1 MLGKAGSFRN
11 PDVMISNQ
19 KFMAEP
25 KIKSDSPK
33 RSGWLRKLVWLGGAF
48 VVLLVAFYFV
58 ATSAAFFKSVIL
70 PKVGKALGADVTV
83 ADAQISPFSRVVL
96 RDLKV
101 QPRGGEPLLTV
112 REVRASYSLWSII
125 GGKIVVQEVAIE
137 SPVVTV
143 IENADGSSNLDAFL
157 KAQAKEKK
165 PESTKVKSPSKPAQV
180 DIKKVALNNAT
191 VRLVKN
197 YKGGARDMTEVTGL
211 NFTVSDLKN
220 GQSGKIELSAAL
232 AMEKAAQP
240 TAAAGALQAKLIG
253 AFDFALMPDLKPAS
267 AKGNTTLTVEKAS
280 GALADLG
287 NLAAKFGCELT
298 STELKELALRF
309 TKAGNVLGEVRASGP
324 FDTAK
329 SEGKLKL
336 EILAIDKRA
345 LNLIG
350 AASGMDFGTTTIS
363 SSNDIEFSKGG
374 SLISTVGRLDVAHF
388 QVTRQSQTS
397 PTLDL
402 RGDYAV
408 TVDQA
413 ASSALIKT
421 LNLTGTQ
428 NSRPLLQSELSSPM
442 TIAWGGSSSAVG
454 DAALNLTITNLNL
467 ADWKAFTGDAAP
479 EGIAGVKAKLVSQK
493 AGQHL
498 AFELDAQVA
507 SLATGAGSA
516 RVNHGDLR
524 AQARGSAADLKQF
537 KLDDYQLDLNQQGQS
552 ALKVSG
558 TGTFDSETQD
568 ADFQIVMQTALARLL
583 ASPGANPTD
592 GALDFKG
599 RVTSKQKKVTLA
611 GKLVMTPTERAKNE
625 LQLDGDADIS
635 KAEAITGNVKLT
647 AESLDVTRY
656 YDLFSGNKTSAT
668 NTQPAATAAATSSD
682 STKAPD
688 AIKLPF
694 KNFTFALNIGH
705 LFLREVDI
713 ASWQTTAFLDGGHVV
728 LKPCQLTLNS
738 APVKATADLDLGV
751 PGYKYD
757 VTFNASAI
765 PLAPLVNS
773 FVPDR
778 KGQLAGTTSAD
789 AQLKGAGVTGASLQ
803 KNLTG
808 QFNFATTNMNLSIAN
823 VRSPLIN
830 SVINV
835 IVGIP
840 DLIRDPAAAIGS
852 LLGRLTGGGSRKG
865 GWADELTAAPID
877 VISLNAKAGDGRVQL
892 QQAEVRSKAFQAL
905 AAGDLTL
912 APILTNSTIQIP
924 VKVALARSLAD
935 KIGLVSADT
944 PTNAVYVALPD
955 FLKMKGTVGNPKAD
969 IDKFALLTLAAKTGG
984 GVGKQI
990 GEAGGEKAGSLIN
1003 AVGGLLGGKSAPPT
1017 GPATNSPSTVTNAT
1031 PASKLLDLFK
1041 KPK

>member
-1 MLGKAGSFRN
+1 MS
-11 PDVMISNQ
+11 
-19 KFMAEP
+19 EP

-33 RSGWLRKLVWLGGAF
+33 RGGWLRKLVWLGGAF

-70 PKVGKALGADVTV
+70 PKVGKTLGGDVTV

-125 GGKIVVQEVAIE
+125 GGKIVVHEVVIE

-143 IENADGSSNLDAFL
+143 IENADGSGNLDALL
-157 KAQAKEKK
+157 KAQSKEKK
-165 PESTKVKSPSKPAQV
+165 PESTKVSSPSKPAQV
-180 DIKKVALNNAT
+180 DIKKIALNNAT

-197 YKGGARDMTEVTGL
+197 YKSGARDMTEVTGL

-220 GQSGKIELSAAL
+220 GQSGKIELAAAL

-253 AFDFALMPDLKPAS
+253 GFDFALTPDLKPAS
-267 AKGNTTLTVEKAS
+267 AKGSTTFTVEKAS

-287 NLAAKFGCELT
+287 ALVAKLDCELT
-298 STELKELALRF
+298 STELKQLALRF
-309 TKAGNVLGEVRASGP
+309 TKADAVLGEVRVSGP
-324 FDTAK
+324 FDMAK

-350 AASGMDFGTTTIS
+350 AASGMDFGTTTIN

-374 SLISTVGRLDVAHF
+374 NLISTVGRLDVAYF

-408 TVDQA
+408 TVDQS
-413 ASSALIKT
+413 ASSALIKI

-428 NSRPLLQSELSSPM
+428 NSRPLLQSELSNPM
-442 TIAWGGSSSAVG
+442 PIVWGNSGSAIG
-454 DAALNLTITNLNL
+454 DAALNLTVTNLNL

-479 EGIAGVKAKLVSQK
+479 EGVASVKAKLVSQK
-493 AGQHL
+493 AGQQL
-498 AFELDAQVA
+498 AFELDAHLDNLV
-507 SLATGAGSA
+507 TGNGSA

-524 AQARGSAADLKQF
+524 AQARGSAANLKQF
-537 KLDDYQLDLNQQGQS
+537 KLDDYQLDLAQQGQS

-558 TGTFDSETQD
+558 SGTFDSETQD
-568 ADFQIVMQTALARLL
+568 ADFQMVMQTALARLL
-583 ASPGANPTD
+583 ASPGASPTD
-592 GALDFKG
+592 GSLDFKG
-599 RVTSKQKKVTLA
+599 RVTNKQKKITLA
-611 GKLVMTPTERAKNE
+611 GKLALTPTERAKNE
-625 LQLDGDADIS
+625 LQLDGDADVS
-635 KAEAITGNVKLT
+635 KADAITGSFKIA

-656 YDLFSGNKTSAT
+656 YDLLSGNKTGAT
-668 NTQPAATAAATSSD
+668 NTQPAATAVATSSD
-682 STKAPD
+682 ATKEPD

-713 ASWQTTAFLDGGHVV
+713 ANWQTTAFLDGGHVV
-728 LKPCQLTLNS
+728 LKPCQLTLNN

-840 DLIRDPAAAIGS
+840 DLIRNPAAAIGS
-852 LLGRLTGGGSRKG
+852 LLGGLIGGGARKG

-912 APILTNSTIQIP
+912 APILTNSAIQIP

-969 IDKFALLTLAAKTGG
+969 IDKLALLTLAAKTGG
-984 GVGKQI
+984 GVAKQI
-990 GEAGGEKAGSLIN
+990 GEAGGDKTGSLIN

-1017 GPATNSPSTVTNAT
+1017 GSATNSPSTVTNAA